1 MKLIA
6 KRATQY
12 AGRRIAAGEAFEA
25 TSRHARVLMRIRHAA
40 MAPEAVKDVV
50 EPADRDDVETAED
63 ETNDKPR
70 KYKRRDMTAEK

>member
-1 MKLIA
+1 
-6 KRATQY
+6 
-12 AGRRIAAGEAFEA
+12 
-25 TSRHARVLMRIRHAA
+25 